1 MNEIDPHKND
11 ELDDLKSLWK
21 NQPVEK
27 SYGKDEIFKMI
38 HRKSI
43 NSVQWLFIITIIE
56 LILGLGISL
65 WTIFSGQH
73 FYSDDTIKMVGEGV
87 FKRMENLSHLG
98 LLGSI
103 MLMGIMFYFYRIIS
117 SSLSVQS
124 LMSTILKFRKT
135 VTWFIIIWV
144 LFTVVIFTPILIEM
158 GYNSYIN
165 ASDHSDQTLEQLN
178 QNANQV
184 GYIMALINAVLII
197 LFFALYY
204 GLIYGIFLRRLGKNL
219 KDLKNIED

>member
-21 NQPVEK
+21 DQPVEK

-103 MLMGIMFYFYRIIS
+103 MLMGIMFYF
-117 SSLSVQS
+117 LSNHFLFPFRS
-124 LMSTILKFRKT
+124 KFNVHYFKIPKNRYL
-135 VTWFIIIWV
+135 VYHHLGAFYG
-144 LFTVVIFTPILIEM
+144 
-158 GYNSYIN
+158 GYFYSNPN
-165 ASDHSDQTLEQLN
+165 
-178 QNANQV
+178 
-184 GYIMALINAVLII
+184 
-197 LFFALYY
+197 
-204 GLIYGIFLRRLGKNL
+204 
-219 KDLKNIED
+219 